1 MSQILT
7 KQAFENAIRVN
18 GAIGGSTNA
27 VIHLIAIAGRLGV
40 DLTLE
45 DWDRLGR
52 DVPTIVDL
60 MPSGRFLMEDFY
72 YAGGLNAVMRVLA
85 ETGRLHKDALTV
97 TGATIGELCQDA
109 PNYNTEVIRS
119 LDNPLTPQGGIVV
132 LQGNLAPSG
141 AVIKPSAATP
151 SLMQHRGRAVV
162 FENIEHYHERID
174 DPALEIDATSVMVLK
189 NCGPKGYPGMA
200 EVGNMPLP
208 AKLLKQGVTDMVRIS
223 DARMSGTAYGTVVLH
238 AAPEA
243 AAGGTL
249 ALVKDGDWIELA
261 RCRCAAPIPL
271 RCVMR
276 GLIDKAAR
284 YPSLE
289 GRVVFITGGGSGIGE
304 SLVEHFCEQGAK
316 VTFVDIA
323 AEASQAVVDRIA
335 GKGLPKPDFIP
346 CDLRRID
353 DLRQAVAATQAKHG
367 PIRVL
372 CNNAGND
379 DRHWTKDV
387 TVDYWDDRMA
397 VNLRP
402 QFFAAQAV
410 RDQMRDAGGGSII
423 NFGSITWMVG
433 DPDCPAYVTAKAAIT
448 GLTRALAR
456 EFGPEKIRVNCMIP
470 GWVMTERQ
478 MRLWLTP
485 DGEKQ
490 IDDRQCLKERLYPA
504 DIARM
509 ALFLAADDSR
519 MCTSQHFIVDG
530 GWV

>member
-1 MSQILT
+1 
-7 KQAFENAIRVN
+7 
-18 GAIGGSTNA
+18 
-27 VIHLIAIAGRLGV
+27 
-40 DLTLE
+40 
-45 DWDRLGR
+45 
-52 DVPTIVDL
+52 
-60 MPSGRFLMEDFY
+60 
-72 YAGGLNAVMRVLA
+72 
-85 ETGRLHKDALTV
+85 
-97 TGATIGELCQDA
+97 
-109 PNYNTEVIRS
+109 
-119 LDNPLTPQGGIVV
+119 
-132 LQGNLAPSG
+132 
-141 AVIKPSAATP
+141 
-151 SLMQHRGRAVV
+151 MQ
-162 FENIEHYHERID
+162 
-174 DPALEIDATSVMVLK
+174 
-189 NCGPKGYPGMA
+189 
-200 EVGNMPLP
+200 
-208 AKLLKQGVTDMVRIS
+208 
-223 DARMSGTAYGTVVLH
+223 
-238 AAPEA
+238 
-243 AAGGTL
+243 
-249 ALVKDGDWIELA
+249 
-261 RCRCAAPIPL
+261 
-271 RCVMR
+271 
-276 GLIDKAAR
+276 GLIDQAAS
-284 YPSLE
+284 YPSLKD
-289 GRVVFITGGGSGIGE
+289 RVVFITGGGSGIGE

-323 AEASQAVVDRIA
+323 AGPSQAVVERIA
-335 GKGLPKPDFIP
+335 GKGWRKPDFIP

-353 DLRQAVAATQAKHG
+353 DLRAAVAATQAKHG

-397 VNLRP
+397 INLRP

-433 DPDCPAYVTAKAAIT
+433 DADCPAYVTAKAAIT

-478 MRLWLTP
+478 MKLWLTP

>member
-1 MSQILT
+1 M
-7 KQAFENAIRVN
+7 
-18 GAIGGSTNA
+18 
-27 VIHLIAIAGRLGV
+27 H
-40 DLTLE
+40 
-45 DWDRLGR
+45 
-52 DVPTIVDL
+52 
-60 MPSGRFLMEDFY
+60 
-72 YAGGLNAVMRVLA
+72 
-85 ETGRLHKDALTV
+85 
-97 TGATIGELCQDA
+97 
-109 PNYNTEVIRS
+109 
-119 LDNPLTPQGGIVV
+119 
-132 LQGNLAPSG
+132 
-141 AVIKPSAATP
+141 
-151 SLMQHRGRAVV
+151 
-162 FENIEHYHERID
+162 
-174 DPALEIDATSVMVLK
+174 
-189 NCGPKGYPGMA
+189 
-200 EVGNMPLP
+200 
-208 AKLLKQGVTDMVRIS
+208 
-223 DARMSGTAYGTVVLH
+223 
-238 AAPEA
+238 
-243 AAGGTL
+243 
-249 ALVKDGDWIELA
+249 
-261 RCRCAAPIPL
+261 
-271 RCVMR
+271 
-276 GLIDKAAR
+276 GLIEKAAR

-289 GRVVFITGGGSGIGE
+289 GRVVFVTGGGSGIGE
-304 SLVEHFCEQGAK
+304 SLVEHFCGQGAK

-323 AEASQAVVDRIA
+323 AGPSQGVVDRIA
-335 GKGLPKPDFIP
+335 AKGLPKPDFIP
-346 CDLRRID
+346 CDLRQIE
-353 DLRQAVAATQAKHG
+353 DLRKAIAMTQAKYG

-410 RDQMRDAGGGSII
+410 RDQMREAGGGSII

-485 DGEKQ
+485 EGERQ